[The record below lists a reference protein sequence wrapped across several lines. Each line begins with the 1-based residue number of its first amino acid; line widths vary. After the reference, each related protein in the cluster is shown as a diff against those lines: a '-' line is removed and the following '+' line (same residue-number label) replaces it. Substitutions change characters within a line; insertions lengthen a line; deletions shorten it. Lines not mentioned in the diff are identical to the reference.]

1 MAHELKADIQR
12 ELKALRLIAKDM
24 EQDVVDLDGSP
35 FNGKTMGVTVGRLSA
50 SIYALAK
57 IMEEHISDR
66 RDHMININRGKR
78 RQLGPSLW
86 PSVALMATGIILL
99 TIVFLAR

>member
-35 FNGKTMGVTVGRLSA
+35 FNGKTMDVTVGRLSA
-50 SIYALAK
+50 AIYTLAK
-57 IMEEHISDR
+57 IMEEHIGDR
-66 RDHMININRGKR
+66 RDHMWDGDPAHRD
-78 RQLGPSLW
+78 
-86 PSVALMATGIILL
+86 
-99 TIVFLAR
+99 